1 VTGPIA
7 RAFVLAALLAG
18 IALADDAPALVTVKA
33 VATPDTTT
41 IGTRIRYEVTVSAPP
56 GIEVVVAQPAE
67 RIGDMDIVDFGTEA
81 PVHTPDGRI
90 VFKRWW
96 QLVAW
101 TTGHH
106 LLSSPE
112 VRYRPAGGELAP
124 APTDDVGVTVE
135 SLLERAKDPSD
146 IRDIKPPDPIPVDWR
161 PYYWGA
167 GTLAALIALAA
178 LVHRLRTRGTRAAP
192 APPPL
197 PAHVVAMRALES
209 LRARSLVEHGA
220 FKEFYSSLSD
230 IVRRY
235 LEDRFRVRAPEMTTE
250 EFLLVTSRDG
260 RLAPPHRRLLGEFLT
275 ESDLVKFARHLPTVA
290 DSERAF
296 DAARR
301 FVDDTTEREAAA

>member
-1 VTGPIA
+1 M
-7 RAFVLAALLAG
+7 RALTRAVVLAAMLAG
-18 IALADDAPALVTVKA
+18 TTRADDAPPLVTVKA
-33 VATPDTTT
+33 LATPDTTT

-101 TTGHH
+101 SPGNH
-106 LLSSPE
+106 LLTSPE
-112 VRYRPAGGELAP
+112 VRYRPAGGEMAEAP
-124 APTDDVGVTVE
+124 KDELGVTVE
-135 SLLERAKDPSD
+135 SLLERAKDQAD
-146 IRDIKPPDPIPVDWR
+146 IRDIKAPDPIPIDWR
-161 PYYWGA
+161 PYYA
-167 GTLAALIALAA
+167 IAAVLAALIALAA
-178 LVHRLRTRGTRAAP
+178 LVYRLRLRPARAVP

-197 PAHVVAMRALES
+197 PPHVVALRALES

-275 ESDLVKFARHLPTVA
+275 ESDLVKFARHLPTIA

-301 FVDDTTEREAAA
+301 FVDDTTQREVAA

>member
-1 VTGPIA
+1 MRVALLLATLLAAIA
-7 RAFVLAALLAG
+7 RA
-18 IALADDAPALVTVKA
+18 DDEPPPLVTVKA
-33 VATPDTTT
+33 IATPDTTT
-41 IGTRIRYEVTVSAPP
+41 IGTRMRYEVTVSAPP
-56 GIEVVVAQPAE
+56 GVEVVVAHPAE
-67 RIGDMDIVDFGTEA
+67 RIGDMDIVDFGTEP

-101 TTGHH
+101 SPGHH

-112 VRYRPAGGELAP
+112 VRYRPQGGELAT
-124 APTDDVGVTVE
+124 APKDDVGVTVE
-135 SLLERAKDPSD
+135 SLLERAKDQSD

-161 PYYWGA
+161 PYYAIA
-167 GTLAALIALAA
+167 GVLAVLLAIGA
-178 LVHRLRTRGTRAAP
+178 LVYRLRMRPRRAAP

-197 PAHVVAMRALES
+197 PPHVIAIRALES

-275 ESDLVKFARHLPTVA
+275 ESDLVKFARHLPTMA

-301 FVDDTTEREAAA
+301 FVEDTTEREAAA

>member
-1 VTGPIA
+1 MRTAAV
-7 RAFVLAALLAG
+7 VLAAMLA
-18 IALADDAPALVTVKA
+18 ATARADDAPPIVTVKA

-67 RIGDMDIVDFGTEA
+67 RIGDLDIVDFGTEA
-81 PVHTPDGRI
+81 PVKTPDGRI

-101 TTGHH
+101 SPGHH

-112 VRYRPAGGELAP
+112 VRYRPAGGELAV
-124 APTDDVGVTVE
+124 APKDDIGVTVE
-135 SLLERAKDPSD
+135 SLLERAKEQVDV
-146 IRDIKPPDPIPVDWR
+146 RDIKPPDPIPVDWR
-161 PYYWGA
+161 PYYWMA
-167 GTLAALIALAA
+167 GIVAALLALAA
-178 LVHRLRTRGTRAAP
+178 LVHRLRARRTRVIPAA
-192 APPPL
+192 PPL
-197 PAHVVAMRALES
+197 PPHVVALRALES

-260 RLAPPHRRLLGEFLT
+260 RLAAAHRRLLGEFLT
-275 ESDLVKFARHLPTVA
+275 ESDLVKFARHLPTIA

-301 FVDDTTEREAAA
+301 FVDDTTQREVAA